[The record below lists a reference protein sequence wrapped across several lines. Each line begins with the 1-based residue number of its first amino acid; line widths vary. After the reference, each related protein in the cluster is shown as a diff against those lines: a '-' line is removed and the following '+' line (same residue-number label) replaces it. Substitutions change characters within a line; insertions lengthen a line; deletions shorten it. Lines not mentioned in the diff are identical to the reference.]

1 MCDDG
6 CTIKSRC
13 FAYVCPSIRP
23 SVRHLKNLN
32 IQCEGRSLAGEVET
46 DGNNALPI
54 DDRTIA
60 VTILCVCDHE
70 EHGKKFH
77 IKCNCWLSMTDRSTT
92 MTWKEGVVAFVVI
105 VVSSWDSK
113 RGLDV

>member
-13 FAYVCPSIRP
+13 FAYVCP

-60 VTILCVCDHE
+60 VTILCMCV
-70 EHGKKFH
+70 
-77 IKCNCWLSMTDRSTT
+77 TT
-92 MTWKEGVVAFVVI
+92 KNMGRNSILNAI
-105 VVSSWDSK
+105 V
-113 RGLDV
+113 GFP